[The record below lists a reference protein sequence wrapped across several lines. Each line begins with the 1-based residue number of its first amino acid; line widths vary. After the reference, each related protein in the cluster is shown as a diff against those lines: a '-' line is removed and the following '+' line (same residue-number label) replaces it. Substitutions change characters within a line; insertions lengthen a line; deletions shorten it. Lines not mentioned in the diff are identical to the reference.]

1 VMGLGMGATMMPLFT
16 VALRNLKHAEVAR
29 GSTLLNI
36 NQQISSSVG
45 VAAMYVLLNN
55 HLKGAT
61 TAADAGQ
68 AFADTYWVAWVLV
81 VLTLIPAL
89 MLPRRREPKTADADE
104 AMPPVPMH

>member
-1 VMGLGMGATMMPLFT
+1 M
-16 VALRNLKHAEVAR
+16 
-29 GSTLLNI
+29 S
-36 NQQISSSVG
+36 
-45 VAAMYVLLNN
+45 VLLTN

-89 MLPRRREPKTADADE
+89 MLPRKREPTTAAADDE

>member
-1 VMGLGMGATMMPLFT
+1 MKAIRVAVM
-16 VALRNLKHAEVAR
+16 
-29 GSTLLNI
+29 S
-36 NQQISSSVG
+36 
-45 VAAMYVLLNN
+45 VLLTN

-89 MLPRRREPKTADADE
+89 MLPRRRVPTTADADE